1 MAKMLIGGIVGG
13 IVIFF
18 WGFVSHMLLPIGEM
32 GLKSLPHEEALNAA
46 IKADVAEPGLYFVPG
61 RDMSKA
67 QSQEEMQ
74 AHMEKVSKGPY
85 GFMVIHP
92 NGRDASLGKRLPIE
106 FGTNVVCALLAAI
119 LVSQLRPG
127 FFVRVACVTLVG
139 LLATIM
145 TSVPF
150 WNWYGFP
157 TDFTLAQM
165 AEHVVGWILAGIVLA
180 AIVRPSA
187 AKPTGS
193 AGLG

>member
-1 MAKMLIGGIVGG
+1 
-13 IVIFF
+13 
-18 WGFVSHMLLPIGEM
+18 
-32 GLKSLPHEEALNAA
+32 
-46 IKADVAEPGLYFVPG
+46 
-61 RDMSKA
+61 
-67 QSQEEMQ
+67 
-74 AHMEKVSKGPY
+74 
-85 GFMVIHP
+85 MVIHP

-165 AEHVVGWILAGIVLA
+165 AEHVVGWFLAGIVLA